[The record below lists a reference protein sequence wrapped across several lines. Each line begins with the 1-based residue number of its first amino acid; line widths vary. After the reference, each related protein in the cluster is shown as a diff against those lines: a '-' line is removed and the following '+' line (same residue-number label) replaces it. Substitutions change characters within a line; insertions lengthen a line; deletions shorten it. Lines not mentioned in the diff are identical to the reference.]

1 MLIDE
6 ENKNI
11 EDYVGKMEMKV
22 NDVVVVVLNRE
33 GKNGSVGIK
42 IEGGDEYEEKEIK
55 VKKVIDGRN
64 EERDGRIK
72 KGERIM

>member
-1 MLIDE
+1 LIDE

-33 GKNGSVGIK
+33 GKNASVAIK
-42 IEGGDEYEEKEIK
+42 IQGGDEYEEKEIK
-55 VKKVIDGRN
+55 VKKVIDRTN